1 MGVGV
6 AEGRQTT
13 PMPEIDFTAAASVSW
28 QHPPYGATAIEE
40 FVDDFNLSEAVR
52 FVMER
57 LQPDHRVQAK
67 INAGGKEYRL
77 ADIDE
82 LYRRPDFPLG

>member
-1 MGVGV
+1 
-6 AEGRQTT
+6 
-13 PMPEIDFTAAASVSW
+13 MPQIDFTAAASVSW

-57 LQPDHRVQAK
+57 LQPDHRAQAK

>member
-1 MGVGV
+1 ML
-6 AEGRQTT
+6 Q
-13 PMPEIDFTAAASVSW
+13 IDYTASASVTW

-40 FVDDFNLSEAVR
+40 DFNLGEAVR

-57 LQPDHRVQAK
+57 LTPPHRVQAK
-67 INAGGKEYRL
+67 IHAGGKEYRL
-77 ADIDE
+77 AEIDQ

>member
-1 MGVGV
+1 
-6 AEGRQTT
+6 
-13 PMPEIDFTAAASVSW
+13 MPEIDFTAAASVSW

>member
-1 MGVGV
+1 
-6 AEGRQTT
+6 
-13 PMPEIDFTAAASVSW
+13 MPEIDFTAAASVSW
-28 QHPPYGATAIEE
+28 QHPPYGPTAIEE

-77 ADIDE
+77 ADINE

>member
-1 MGVGV
+1 M
-6 AEGRQTT
+6 QQ
-13 PMPEIDFTAAASVSW
+13 IDFTASASVSW

-40 FVDDFNLSEAVR
+40 FVDDFNLGEAVR

-57 LQPDHRVQAK
+57 LALAHRVQAK
-67 INAGGKEYRL
+67 IHAAGKEYRL
-77 ADIDE
+77 AEIDQ

>member
-1 MGVGV
+1 
-6 AEGRQTT
+6 
-13 PMPEIDFTAAASVSW
+13 MPPIDYTATASVSW

-40 FVDDFNLSEAVR
+40 FVDDFTRGEAVR
-52 FVMER
+52 CVMER
-57 LQPDHRVQAK
+57 LAPAHRVQAK

-77 ADIDE
+77 AEIDA

>member
-1 MGVGV
+1 
-6 AEGRQTT
+6 
-13 PMPEIDFTAAASVSW
+13 MPQLDYTAAASVTW

-40 FVDDFNLSEAVR
+40 FADEFSLAEAVR

-57 LQPDHRVQAK
+57 LQPAHRVQAR

-77 ADIDE
+77 AEIE
-82 LYRRPDFPLG
+82 EVYRRSDFPLGQFEAG

>member
-1 MGVGV
+1 M
-6 AEGRQTT
+6 QQ
-13 PMPEIDFTAAASVSW
+13 IDYTASASVSW

-40 FVDDFNLSEAVR
+40 FVDDFNLGEAVR

-57 LQPDHRVQAK
+57 LAPAHRVQAK

-77 ADIDE
+77 AEIDQ

>member
-1 MGVGV
+1 
-6 AEGRQTT
+6 
-13 PMPEIDFTAAASVSW
+13 MPQLDYTAAASVTW

-40 FVDDFNLSEAVR
+40 FADEFSLAEAVR

-57 LQPDHRVQAK
+57 LQPSHRVQAR

-77 ADIDE
+77 AEIDE
-82 LYRRPDFPLG
+82 LYRRPDFPLGQFDPG

>member
-1 MGVGV
+1 
-6 AEGRQTT
+6 
-13 PMPEIDFTAAASVSW
+13 MPQIDYTASASVTW

-40 FVDDFNLSEAVR
+40 FVEDFNLGEAVR
-52 FVMER
+52 FVMEQ
-57 LQPDHRVQAK
+57 LTAAHRVQAK

-77 ADIDE
+77 AEINE

>member
-1 MGVGV
+1 
-6 AEGRQTT
+6 
-13 PMPEIDFTAAASVSW
+13 MPEIDFTAAASVSW

-77 ADIDE
+77 ADINE

>member
-1 MGVGV
+1 MN
-6 AEGRQTT
+6 
-13 PMPEIDFTAAASVSW
+13 MPQIDFTAAASLSW
-28 QHPPYGATAIEE
+28 QHLPYGATAIEE
-40 FVDDFNLSEAVR
+40 FVDDFNLGEAVR

-77 ADIDE
+77 ADISE
-82 LYRRPDFPLG
+82 LYRRLDFPLG

>member
-1 MGVGV
+1 
-6 AEGRQTT
+6 
-13 PMPEIDFTAAASVSW
+13 
-28 QHPPYGATAIEE
+28 
-40 FVDDFNLSEAVR
+40 
-52 FVMER
+52 MER

-77 ADIDE
+77 ADINE

>member
-1 MGVGV
+1 
-6 AEGRQTT
+6 
-13 PMPEIDFTAAASVSW
+13 MPQLDYTAAASVTW

-40 FVDDFNLSEAVR
+40 FADDFNLAEAAR

-57 LQPDHRVQAK
+57 MQPSHRVQAR

-77 ADIDE
+77 SEIEE
-82 LYRRPDFPLG
+82 LYRRSDFPLGQFEPD

>member
-1 MGVGV
+1 
-6 AEGRQTT
+6 
-13 PMPEIDFTAAASVSW
+13 MPSLDYTSTASVTW

-40 FVDDFNLSEAVR
+40 FADELSLGEAVR

-57 LQPDHRVQAK
+57 LQPSHRVQAR

-77 ADIDE
+77 AEIE
-82 LYRRPDFPLG
+82 VLYRRSDFPLGQFEAG